1 MESAVPSFVDE
12 LVEVLVA
19 VEACDNAFFFG
30 LAMMIEDESARNYF
44 SYKYF
49 PNNLTNMGKY

>member
-30 LAMMIEDESARNYF
+30 LAMMIEDESARNDF
-44 SYKYF
+44 S
-49 PNNLTNMGKY
+49 